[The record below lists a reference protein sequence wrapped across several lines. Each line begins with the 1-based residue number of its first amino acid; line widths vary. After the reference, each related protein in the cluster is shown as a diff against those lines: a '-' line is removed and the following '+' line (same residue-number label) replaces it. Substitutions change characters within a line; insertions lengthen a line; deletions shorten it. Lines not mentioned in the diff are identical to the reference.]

1 VTFQFEMQNAREGFP
16 ALLDAVIRSRP
27 QRVDGHLTYEIFG
40 AQIELKDPIDSLPT
54 DIGVKVDLGVAV
66 DGLLALIG
74 GQDDGALHGSY
85 GSRIRYQL
93 GEIEKLITTD
103 PATRHAITVV
113 ADPMYDRMLPERSAS
128 VGPVLAHQFIYRD
141 RSLNLH
147 VFMSSCDVLNEL
159 ATGMFQMAQLLAAM
173 HNVVQSPEL
182 GTLTFHIGAL
192 YIHSGDTGIAD
203 YIKVPEVPVERDPSL
218 PTGLT
223 SADSW
228 ESVVERARWLRRLL
242 SQHPLI
248 QSNVDRLTETERWYL
263 QTCRDL

>member
-1 VTFQFEMQNAREGFP
+1 MSYRLEMENAREGFP
-16 ALLDAVIRSRP
+16 ALLDEVIRSRP
-27 QRVDGHLTYEIFG
+27 QRVDGHMTYEIFG
-40 AQIELKDPIDSLPT
+40 AQIVLRDPLDSLPT
-54 DIGVKVDLGVAV
+54 DIGMKVDLGVAV

-74 GQDDGALHGSY
+74 GQDDGALHGTY

-113 ADPMYDRMLPERSAS
+113 ADPMYDRMLPERSPS
-128 VGPVLAHQFIYRD
+128 VGPVLAHQFVYRD

-159 ATGMFQMAQLLAAM
+159 ATGMFQMAQLLATM
-173 HNVVQSPEL
+173 HNVVRSPEL
-182 GTLTFHIGAL
+182 GSLTFHIGVL

-203 YIKVPEVPVERDPSL
+203 YIKVPEVPISRASDM

-223 SADSW
+223 SVESW
-228 ESVVERARWLRRLL
+228 ESVVERARWLRELLTFRPVDSANLERL
-242 SQHPLI
+242 S
-248 QSNVDRLTETERWYL
+248 ETERWYL
-263 QTCRDL
+263 QTCQEL